1 MFGYYKKTYIKRNIY
16 ILLVG
21 IPKNKNKTKTNY
33 IEMIETLYF

>member
-16 ILLVG
+16 LLLVG
-21 IPKNKNKTKTNY
+21 IPKNNNKRKIY

>member
-21 IPKNKNKTKTNY
+21 IPKNKNKTNY